1 MLYRTV
7 SGDGDSASS
16 MDMSPQSVHSSKE
29 SVKNGQLSAYMECEA
44 IDEYNFQVQ
53 AALLSTK
60 VLKLLEK
67 EDAQRKANASKLKH
81 FSKGS
86 FVSSSSV
93 FGNSNP
99 TSSVPSGIFP
109 TVARTRSSSWIS
121 TQSMRGH
128 TNSQLARSP
137 AASYMEGPLLD
148 RILDSCK
155 GNPVPVPDIVKMM
168 NLLVSLHAYC
178 PSTNSIGGTMGAV
191 CTVSDYTQVIA
202 SADAMMRL
210 VVAIRQLIE
219 ENAPTSLISA
229 TVPANGRLIVCGDTH
244 GQLEDLVWVF
254 FKNGLP
260 SPSNIY
266 IFNGDICDRGGH
278 AIEIFLILFLFK
290 LNSYNSVHIIRG
302 NHEDDYC
309 NIYYGFLAE
318 LKHKF
323 GPIPGGNL
331 HSEFLKLFYSMPLAC
346 VIDSWIGQYRC
357 NITGAVIDLSLASLS
372 HSEDKSPS
380 SSPKSIGQTTEVVLK
395 RKDASTGHRAF
406 VRSDPGELV
415 FEKRTAKRSCNAD
428 GHNIITW
435 GSGSDSWEYISPRIL
450 VLHGGIPVP
459 PSQSTSTNSSVLL
472 KHFRD
477 LPHRMKIPPAPKTV
491 LEQWMYQILWSDPQ
505 EPDGPKGRG
514 TPFLSTHTKAFA
526 DANNLAAIIRAHQVP
541 SNQRGVAFHHKQRL
555 ITIFTASN
563 YCGSSQNYGGVAI
576 FTPSLFPQL
585 LMNRTLFEHWAPP
598 LGVTRDVLAKHQN
611 ATQDV
616 RMFIAHEIET
626 ERAPMDKNSPGMLNH
641 LQQKVGE
648 YVSALIVQHKRQLWN
663 HFYAKYSVSGRQ
675 GFVLAI
681 HDWEMVCSSIIGS
694 HFPWLGLIEQ
704 LELDLTP
711 GNRGIDYVQF
721 LNRFKATVRIG
732 ETALVDTW
740 ESAVVRGFFHEIIS
754 RDVLVQQ
761 ALLTEYYRNNS
772 KTLTGERFREILQ
785 ANCPSVTAA
794 QAFIMTQA
802 LLETSTGS
810 PSGVSILSVFASLSE
825 YVRSYFSLVES
836 APDIVTSEE
845 VIDVGRMAIEFFPLL
860 RQKVFSKYS
869 DAEDSIVRFFK
880 EVLAAS
886 DTSLVVSLGDA
897 TSRLEQALGDLR
909 MKEYAGKMATILRFV
924 AAEENELGVGP
935 DDTEISL
942 LKFFAACYIEG
953 TNSGRVLRDRIV
965 EHANAAVY
973 FHRNA
978 LRVACVHMDKSRS
991 GQIDRHA
998 FYRAFNALN
1007 QSLDAEWRMTKHQ
1020 QRCIIE
1026 YLRWQENDVSDVH
1039 AHDGDVMA
1047 DIMASLGTEDE
1058 DKLLVI
1064 NYDVFLDMFEIS
1076 DCQRM
1081 SRTCSFGWHL
1091 VKDSLLDDTLMQ

>member
-1 MLYRTV
+1 MLYRAS
-7 SGDGDSASS
+7 SGEGDSASS
-16 MDMSPQSVHSSKE
+16 MDMSPQSVHSSKD
-29 SVKNGQLSAYMECEA
+29 SVQNGQLSAYMECEA

-53 AALLSTK
+53 SALLSTK

-67 EDAQRKANASKLKH
+67 EDAHRKANASKLKH

-86 FVSSSSV
+86 FTSTSSI

-99 TSSVPSGIFP
+99 GSTVLSGIFP

-121 TQSMRGH
+121 TQSMRGGH
-128 TNSQLARSP
+128 SSSHPARSP
-137 AASYMEGPLLD
+137 AASYMDGPLLD
-148 RILDSCK
+148 RILDSSGK
-155 GNPVPVPDIVKMM
+155 VVSVQDIVKMM
-168 NLLVSLHAYC
+168 NLLVSLHTYC
-178 PSTNSIGGTMGAV
+178 PTTNSVGGTMGAV
-191 CTVSDYTQVIA
+191 CTVGDYTQVIA

-210 VVAIRQLIE
+210 VVAIRQQIE
-219 ENAPTSLISA
+219 ENAPTCLISA

-278 AIEIFLILFLFK
+278 AIEIFLLLFLFK
-290 LNSYNSVHIIRG
+290 LNCYNSVHIIRG

-323 GPIPGGNL
+323 GPIPGGTL

-346 VIDSWIGQYRC
+346 VIDSWVGQYRC
-357 NITGAVIDLSLASLS
+357 SITGAIIDLSLATHPESTT
-372 HSEDKSPS
+372 
-380 SSPKSIGQTTEVVLK
+380 SPKSSTQPTEVVLK

-406 VRSDPGELV
+406 VNLDELV
-415 FEKRTAKRSCNAD
+415 FEKRTAKRTCNFE
-428 GHNIITW
+428 GQNLLNW
-435 GSGSDSWEYISPRIL
+435 GGSATDSWEYISPRIL

-459 PSQSTSTNSSVLL
+459 PSQSASPSASVLL
-472 KHFRD
+472 KHLRD

-514 TPFLSTHTKAFA
+514 TPFLATHTKAFA

-541 SNQRGVAFHHKQRL
+541 ANQRGIAFHHKQRL
-555 ITIFTASN
+555 VTIFTASN

-585 LMNRTLFEHWAPP
+585 LLNRTLFEHWAPP
-598 LGVTRDVLAKHQN
+598 LGVTREVLAKHQN

-641 LQQKVGE
+641 LQQKIGE
-648 YVSALIVQHKRQLWN
+648 YVSALIVQHKRQLWTS
-663 HFYAKYSVSGRQ
+663 FFAKAKKFVVS
-675 GFVLAI
+675 I
-681 HDWEMVCSSIIGS
+681 PEWETVCSNAIGS
-694 HFPWLGLIEQ
+694 HFPWIGLIEQ

-711 GNRGIDYVQF
+711 GNRGIDFVSF

-740 ESAVVRGFFHEIIS
+740 DSAVVRGFFHEIVS
-754 RDVLVQQ
+754 RDVLIQQ
-761 ALLTEYYRNNS
+761 ALLVEYEKS
-772 KTLTGERFREILQ
+772 KILSAERFREILHT
-785 ANCPSVTAA
+785 NCPSISSA
-794 QAFIMTQA
+794 QAHIVTQA
-802 LLETSTGS
+802 LTEASTTSGYISIMSIFGS
-810 PSGVSILSVFASLSE
+810 FSE

-836 APDIVTSEE
+836 APDIVSSNE
-845 VIDVGRMAIEFFPLL
+845 VIEIGRMSIEFFPML
-860 RQKVFSKYS
+860 RKQILAQYKEED
-869 DAEDSIVRFFK
+869 DAIVTFFK
-880 EVLAAS
+880 NVIS
-886 DTSLVVSLGDA
+886 NDSSLVVSLADA
-897 TSRLEQALGDLR
+897 TTRLEESLSSLGMR
-909 MKEYAGKMATILRFV
+909 KFSGKVGLILNFV
-924 AAEENELGVGP
+924 AAEENELSSSEG
-935 DDTEISL
+935 EISL
-942 LKFFAACYIEG
+942 LKFYAACFIDG
-953 TNSGRVLRDRIV
+953 TESGRVVKDRIS
-965 EHANAAVY
+965 EHATAGLY

-978 LRVACVHMDKSRS
+978 FRVACVHLDKGRI

-1007 QSLDAEWRMTKHQ
+1007 QSLDTEWRMTKHQ

-1026 YLRWQENDVSDVH
+1026 YLRWQENDVRGDVA
-1039 AHDGDVMA
+1039 AHDGDNMA
-1047 DIMASLGTEDE
+1047 DIMASIGTEE
-1058 DKLLVI
+1058 ESSDKLLVI

-1091 VKDSLLDDTLMQ
+1091 VKDSLLDNTMPLQ